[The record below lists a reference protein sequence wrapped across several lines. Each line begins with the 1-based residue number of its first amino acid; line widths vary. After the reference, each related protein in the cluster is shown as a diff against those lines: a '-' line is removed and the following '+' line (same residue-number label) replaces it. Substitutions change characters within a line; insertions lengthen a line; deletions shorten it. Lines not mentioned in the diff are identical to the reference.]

1 MLGATSPTLNHVSRD
16 TSSIATSV
24 RHRSPGPKTI
34 APIIPVPSTPITPST
49 TSSSILPRR
58 TPPPAAPQ
66 PLGRAPPSQA
76 PLPLS
81 RLDPPP
87 AAGPTSTPRPGP
99 SPPAPPPPPPP
110 PRPAA
115 ASRPNTTPPPR
126 PLAAGPRRLPGASST
141 SALAPGQ
148 TPFDGAPS
156 PRPRPLPPRGA
167 GSPCPSSATCPVPR
181 RRCSPPPTPSPP
193 LWVRGGPRGCRTR
206 RCSHRPQVGRELLLF
221 SAVPVAENGH
231 QRSCLG
237 SLKAYT

>member
-87 AAGPTSTPRPGP
+87 AAGPTSTTRPGP
-99 SPPAPPPPPPP
+99 S
-110 PRPAA
+110 RPARVA
-115 ASRPNTTPPPR
+115 FQALHP
-126 PLAAGPRRLPGASST
+126 PRRLLPVRLHSMVRPLHVPDRSLLEELVHPVQAPLLVPFHVADVARRRLLRLPSGCEE
-141 SALAPGQ
+141 ALAAAAPA
-148 TPFDGAPS
+148 GAP
-156 PRPRPLPPRGA
+156 
-167 GSPCPSSATCPVPR
+167 T
-181 RRCSPPPTPSPP
+181 
-193 LWVRGGPRGCRTR
+193 
-206 RCSHRPQVGRELLLF
+206 GR
-221 SAVPVAENGH
+221 
-231 QRSCLG
+231 
-237 SLKAYT
+237 K